1 MKSTKKA
8 TCALRRVLLL
18 ILILSLA
25 LTGCGWGDAGIDTF
39 TSPSGW
45 YSVRADA
52 KSPTSIFDI
61 NDVTLTFYFG
71 QSMSPSLEHQLE
83 NSTNLGCAYLYFEND
98 DGDRSF
104 IRKTEDPITSE
115 THRAWYNY
123 DGIWTYRHSEVLT
136 IPAELF
142 NKQIG
147 EVRFEVAAVDNRSE
161 NKEPGVHT
169 RVRLFYR
176 KTNDGKVEINT
187 TMPFE
192 Q

>member
-1 MKSTKKA
+1 MKKTKKGIN
-8 TCALRRVLLL
+8 ALRRVLLL

-25 LTGCGWGDAGIDTF
+25 LTGCGQGDAGIDTF
-39 TSPSGW
+39 TSPAGW
-45 YSVRADA
+45 YSVTADA
-52 KSPTSIFDI
+52 KSPMSIFDI

-71 QSMSPSLEHQLE
+71 QSMSSSLEHELE
-83 NSTNLGCAYLYFEND
+83 DGTNLGCAYLYFEND
-98 DGDRSF
+98 DGERSF

-115 THRAWYNY
+115 THRSWHDY
-123 DGIWTYRHSEVLT
+123 DGIRTYRHSEILT

-161 NKEPGVHT
+161 NKDPSVHT

-176 KTNDGKVEINT
+176 KTNDGKVEIKT